1 MKNARVYYNK
11 ASFPDVLMIVIEKK
25 KVNNFEKHGNVTVLF
40 DDEKNIIGYNILIS
54 ETLDGNGYL
63 MMDETLLQKINNYLT
78 SVSLEPLTYDFT
90 PKIVVGRVMECVI
103 HPDSDHLHVCK
114 VDVGNEVLQIV
125 CGAHNVKENVNV
137 VVALCGAILPDGT
150 YIEKGKLRGIESYG
164 MLCSLWEL
172 RMMNHKEKG
181 IILLDDSYSLG
192 EDFMKVGVR

>member
-11 ASFPDVLMIVIEKK
+11 ASFPDVLLVVIEKK

-40 DDEKNIIGYNILIS
+40 DEQKNIIGYNILIS

-63 MMDETLLQKINNYLT
+63 PMSETLLHEINEYLLNAH
-78 SVSLEPLTYDFT
+78 LEPLNYDFT
-90 PKIVVGRVMECVI
+90 PKIVVGRVIECVV

-114 VDVGNEVLQIV
+114 VDVGSEVLQIV
-125 CGAHNVKENVNV
+125 CGAHNVKKDVNV

-150 YIEKGKLRGIESYG
+150 AIEKGKLRGIESYG

-172 RMMNHKEKG
+172 RMIDHKEKG
-181 IILLDDSYSLG
+181 IILLDDSYRLG